1 MSLKHLL
8 VHVDSSELT
17 KGRLELA
24 ATLAVRHGA
33 RMTGLFAESDTI
45 GVGLVGRRSPDEA
58 AAKRA
63 RDLFARMADGAGV
76 QADWWALGKVELG
89 ELLALTAACCRY
101 ADLSIFSQHDPG
113 RSRVPA
119 NLIEHVLLESGRPL
133 LAVPI
138 VGRPP
143 DVGRRV
149 VVAWTA
155 SRESAR
161 ALNDA
166 IPLLQGADS
175 VIVIALRRPGDGPS
189 SMPPVD
195 IVAHLVAHGIQA
207 RYERIVLDPQG
218 VGASAT
224 LLNASFE
231 NQADLIVAGIPGQGF
246 PLPHAGS
253 MARELLESM
262 TTPLLLVH

>member
-45 GVGLVGRRSPDEA
+45 GVGLVGRRSPDDFEA

-155 SRESAR
+155 SRE
-161 ALNDA
+161 
-166 IPLLQGADS
+166 GADS